1 MESLTKLRHLMRIDL
16 RDFAGQALTTLIVAV
31 LGLVIVLAVQCGG
44 SPAPAGDLVAMQYCE
59 HAVKQ
64 RLRSPGSADFQ
75 YGHAS
80 KVISLGNDKY
90 TLRSFVDSGADQI
103 RTYFVCDVQGGDS
116 FNDFRVVNLEIL
128 R

>member
-31 LGLVIVLAVQCGG
+31 LGLVIVLAVQCGV
-44 SPAPAGDLVAMQYCE
+44 SPAGDLVAMQYCE

-116 FNDFRVVNLEIL
+116 FTDFRVVNLEIL
-128 R
+128 K